1 MKAHFIIFI
10 ILFFIINTYPIIR
23 FWRLSGS
30 GLQSKPFRVTIMAIL
45 IVLALCFPFSFL
57 AQFKDIASQ
66 TTIGILQTLG
76 GIWLG
81 FLLYSIIGF
90 TITDILYWCKVLRSR
105 RLRLYIPIIGTIILL
120 IYGNIKY
127 HHPSIERY
135 TIELND
141 NGERLQQS
149 TPFRIV
155 VASDIHLGHSTG
167 KAQLN
172 KYVEL
177 INGENPDLIL
187 LAGDIIDNDIR
198 PIVNDKMDEELS
210 RLNSTYG
217 TYAVVGNHEYISGI
231 DESLNFLNKTD
242 IIILRDSVVTIAD
255 KIQIIGR
262 DDRSNH
268 KRKPLESLIAQT
280 HDTIPTLLLD
290 HQPYNLKQADS
301 LEIDIQCY
309 GHTHNGQMW
318 PLNLLIKN
326 MYEQGSG
333 YRKWGNSHIFV
344 SSGLSLWGPKFRIG
358 TQSEIIVIDLI

>member
-1 MKAHFIIFI
+1 MKTHFIIFT

-30 GLQSKPFRVTIMAIL
+30 GLQSKPFRVTILAIL

-90 TITDILYWCKVLRSR
+90 TITDILYWCKVLRSQ
-105 RLRLYIPIIGTIILL
+105 RLRLYIPIIGTIFLL
-120 IYGNIKY
+120 FYGNIKY
-127 HHPSIERY
+127 HNPSIERY

-141 NGERLQQS
+141 NGERFQQS

-155 VASDIHLGHSTG
+155 VASDIHLGYSTG

-198 PIVNDKMDEELS
+198 PVVNDKMDEELS

-217 TYAVVGNHEYISGI
+217 TYAVLGNHEYISGI
-231 DESLNFLNKTD
+231 DKSLNFLNKTD
-242 IIILRDSVVTIAD
+242 IIILRDSIVTIAD

-268 KRKPLESLIAQT
+268 KRKPLEGLIAQT

-301 LEIDIQCY
+301 LGIDIQCY

-326 MYEQGSG
+326 MYEQGYG